1 MLAMKYIV
9 LQDTCLKYAWIHF
22 SLGSC
27 NHQNNLPN
35 PSVGLEHV
43 YRDIFFLSSAQAIGT
58 NGIWD
63 YSCAE
68 TLLFFFLPSVLFLL
82 LLIHQSAMFVDIVIF
97 ILFVFQYFLFL
108 LGSLLGFMLCLYQPM
123 KALFIP
129 SFSLPPFP
137 AFGSSLHHHLPWQ
150 SVHLC
155 ISRWSYCIHCILS
168 KQHNLKI
175 HVSMYKGLEWT
186 NLIIKM
192 WLFWGGK
199 MKQQDLFECL
209 ILFFFNFFEILSLFQ
224 MNIPKPAI
232 SKKTQ

>member
-43 YRDIFFLSSAQAIGT
+43 YRDIFFLTSHRHKWNMGLQLCRDIT
-58 NGIWD
+58 
-63 YSCAE
+63 
-68 TLLFFFLPSVLFLL
+68 LFFPSLCSVPSVVDSP
-82 LLIHQSAMFVDIVIF
+82 ISHVDIVIF

-192 WLFWGGK
+192 WLFWGKK

-224 MNIPKPAI
+224 MNIPKPAV